1 MGKEEKMID
10 KLENNVYEDCGSG
23 SFEAVVDLEKSN
35 DIKLPRNYVEFIT
48 RHNGAWINVTD
59 FEFDNP
65 YYPVNNGSGVY
76 FSEIEDIQN
85 IINDL
90 MDINVEEPGYFYE
103 KLIPFGDNGGGD
115 FICFDYREC
124 DTDNPPIIIWFHDV
138 LDNSERIVFVA
149 NNFEEF
155 VDKLHEPY
163 DLDDEEREARR
174 ESLKKYQETHKMP

>member
-1 MGKEEKMID
+1 MGDEEKMMKLVNNIYRD
-10 KLENNVYEDCGSG
+10 YGVVDSVAIIKLESDNGVK
-23 SFEAVVDLEKSN
+23 FPL
-35 DIKLPRNYVEFIT
+35 NYVEFISQ
-48 RHNGAWINVTD
+48 HNGAC
-59 FEFDNP
+59 
-65 YYPVNNGSGVY
+65 
-76 FSEIEDIQN
+76 
-85 IINDL
+85 
-90 MDINVEEPGYFYE
+90 INVEEFEFVNPYHPLDNEGSIAFSEIQEIQNTINVLLGINADDPGYFYE

-174 ESLKKYQETHKMP
+174 QSLKEYQETHKSL